1 MLPGTPRLSDDGSLI
16 DEVRQRRLQF
26 VTRRH
31 FLRQSQLG
39 LGALAL
45 SGFMGK
51 GSRAKASEIP
61 ADESSTAP
69 RPPKTATKIRSVI
82 YLHMVGSP
90 PQQDLFDYKPKLN
103 QFDRQ
108 PCPDEILRSPKFSL
122 LVGHPKLLGSP
133 YHFEPRGQCGQMV
146 SDLLPHTATIV
157 DDIALIRSLTT
168 DQFSHP
174 PAELLLHTGINRLGG
189 ASMGSWVT
197 YGLGSENENLPG
209 FVVLVSGGARG
220 PSAGKHTWASGFLPS
235 VYQGVQ
241 CRTAGEPILFVNDPP
256 GMSRS
261 LRRRSLDALRQLNE
275 LELSEFGDPETVTR
289 ISQYELAYRMQTA
302 VPKIMDIS
310 REPKH
315 VHEAYGTQ
323 PGAMS
328 FANNCLLARRLV
340 EQGVRFVQ
348 LFDSGWDVHGTS
360 KNDDLMNALPRKCRE
375 VDQPIAALIHD
386 LKARGLFDETLVVWS
401 GEFGRTSTNEVR
413 VGSLLG
419 RDHHPY
425 CASMWMAGGG
435 IKRGVTLGETDDIGY
450 FVTKDEVTVRDLHAT
465 VLSLMGLDPYR
476 LSYTVQGTERRLIG
490 ESGEG
495 QVIRQILA

>member
-1 MLPGTPRLSDDGSLI
+1 MRPNSRPMSSDVSLV

-31 FLRQSQLG
+31 FLKQSQLG

-45 SGFMGK
+45 SGFLGR
-51 GSRAKASEIP
+51 GRQAKASGT
-61 ADESSTAP
+61 AVDESSTAA
-69 RPPKTATKIRSVI
+69 RPPKSATKIRSVI

-103 QFDRQ
+103 QFDGH
-108 PCPDEILRSPKFSL
+108 PCPDELLKSPKFSL
-122 LVGHPKLLGSP
+122 MVGHPKLLGSP
-133 YHFEPRGQCGQMV
+133 YHFQRRGQCGLMM
-146 SDLLPHTATIV
+146 SDLLPHTASIV

-174 PAELLLHTGINRLGG
+174 PAELLLHTGMNRLGG
-189 ASMGSWVT
+189 AALGSWVT
-197 YGLGSENENLPG
+197 YGLGSDNENLPG

-220 PSAGKHTWASGFLPS
+220 PSAGKQLWTSGFLPS

-241 CRTAGEPILFVNDPP
+241 CRTTGEPILFVKDPP

-275 LELSEFGDPETVTR
+275 FELAEFGDPETVTR
-289 ISQYELAYRMQTA
+289 ISQYELAYRMQAA
-302 VPKIMDIS
+302 VPEIMDIS

-315 VHEAYGTQ
+315 VHEAYGTE
-323 PGAMS
+323 PGATS

-348 LFDSGWDVHGTS
+348 LFDAGWDVHGTS
-360 KNDDLMNALPRKCRE
+360 KNDDLMHALPRKCRE

-401 GEFGRTSTNEVR
+401 GEFGRMSMNEVR
-413 VGSLLG
+413 IGALLG

-435 IKRGVTLGETDDIGY
+435 VKRGVTLGETDEIGY
-450 FVTKDEVTVRDLHAT
+450 FVVKDEVTIRDLHAT
-465 VLSLMGLDPYR
+465 LLSLLGLDPYH

-495 QVIRQILA
+495 QVVRQILA